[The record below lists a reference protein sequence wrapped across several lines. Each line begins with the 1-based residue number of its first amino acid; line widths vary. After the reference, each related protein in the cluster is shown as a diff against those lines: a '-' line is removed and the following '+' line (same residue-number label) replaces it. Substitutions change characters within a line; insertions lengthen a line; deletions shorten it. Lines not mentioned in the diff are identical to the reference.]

1 MVCSVYPR
9 FVPCRGGRLVWCY
22 RAYKSTGETAAE
34 KRDVLLAMK
43 RFFAIGVVLPA
54 VTGLLTM
61 TILAILAIY
70 ALNAWQAR
78 EQTRPVPIIVD
89 ITQDLLTAIVNFRFE
104 RGTMSA
110 ALLSPMVVDGD
121 TQREIASARALSRAA
136 LDTALT
142 KLDAATFLEAGPD
155 SKAIREDYGAFN
167 AIRREAD
174 TALEQPRDRRP
185 TNIRENWTAANGKLV
200 GAIVVLSGRLS
211 TEIVHNN
218 SLIEKMM
225 EIAQHAWSVR
235 DDTGTNRLLIASA
248 IAKGSRLSS
257 EQQKQFAASGGRI
270 DGEWKIIADEIDLLP
285 ASPEFRAAV
294 AMANKAYF
302 SEFRPKRNAIVDD
315 LAEGKPISISA
326 REYMELAAPG
336 QQSIFAVANAALDV
350 ARALAEQRSAAALRD
365 LYVAVLLMGL
375 FSGIGALTAL
385 YVFKRVVNPITRIT
399 EAMALVA
406 DGDLDCAI
414 PFERRGDEVGLLAR
428 ALRVFRTNAIE
439 KQGLRIAKEGAEAAN
454 RAKSEFLANMSHELR
469 TPLNAVIGF
478 SEIIKDEM
486 YGPAGDDRYRTY
498 AVSIFQSGRHLLE
511 LINEILD
518 LSKLEAG
525 QLTLDEEDVD
535 LHATVWSCVNLME
548 EQAKRLK
555 IQLSINV
562 DRGLPR
568 IHADSRRMRQILL
581 NLLSNAVKFTPEG
594 GLVRLAAFR
603 RDGGLAIAVSDNGI
617 GIDPGDFEKALAP
630 FGQVDSTLSR
640 KYQGTGLGL
649 PLAKRL
655 IEMHG
660 GTLSLESKV
669 NVGTT
674 VTIFL
679 PPERIIEESAV
690 PTALKAIA

>member
-1 MVCSVYPR
+1 MVCGACPR
-9 FVPCRGGRLVWCY
+9 FVPCRGGRLVSCY
-22 RAYKSTGETAAE
+22 RAHKSTGETAAA

-155 SKAIREDYGAFN
+155 SKAIRGDYGAFN

-174 TALEQPRDRRP
+174 TALEQPRDERP

-200 GAIVVLSGRLS
+200 GAIVVLSGRLN

-285 ASPEFRAAV
+285 ASSEFRAAV

-302 SEFRPKRNAIVDD
+302 LEFRPKRNAIVDD

-326 REYMELAAPG
+326 HEYMDLAAPG
-336 QQSIFAVANAALDV
+336 QQSIFAVASAALDV

-518 LSKLEAG
+518 LS
-525 QLTLDEEDVD
+525 
-535 LHATVWSCVNLME
+535 
-548 EQAKRLK
+548 
-555 IQLSINV
+555 
-562 DRGLPR
+562 
-568 IHADSRRMRQILL
+568 
-581 NLLSNAVKFTPEG
+581 
-594 GLVRLAAFR
+594 
-603 RDGGLAIAVSDNGI
+603 
-617 GIDPGDFEKALAP
+617 
-630 FGQVDSTLSR
+630 
-640 KYQGTGLGL
+640 
-649 PLAKRL
+649 
-655 IEMHG
+655 
-660 GTLSLESKV
+660 
-669 NVGTT
+669 
-674 VTIFL
+674 
-679 PPERIIEESAV
+679 
-690 PTALKAIA
+690 